1 MGEDP
6 KEDLSHEK
14 QVDAD
19 GKNWEY
25 RLVPGDKII
34 VGNTFKYV
42 IGMAIPVVVD
52 GE

>member
-1 MGEDP
+1 MCIAGGCGR
-6 KEDLSHEK
+6 KT
-14 QVDAD
+14 
-19 GKNWEY
+19 WEY

>member
-1 MGEDP
+1 MCIAGGCGR
-6 KEDLSHEK
+6 KDLGVPPS
-14 QVDAD
+14 V
-19 GKNWEY
+19 
-25 RLVPGDKII
+25 VPGDKII